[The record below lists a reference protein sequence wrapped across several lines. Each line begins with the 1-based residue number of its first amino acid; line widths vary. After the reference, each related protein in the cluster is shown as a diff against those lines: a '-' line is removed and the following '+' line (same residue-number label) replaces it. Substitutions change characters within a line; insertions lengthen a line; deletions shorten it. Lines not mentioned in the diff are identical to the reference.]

1 MSGFSKIGVFFK
13 AMLNGKTPEVH
24 KHYENNF
31 DFKEYYENIDKLIR
45 ENQDL
50 TKERDDLLIK
60 LKQAVK
66 RNTQVQERLD
76 KLCTVIELMLASSD
90 LPQHKK
96 DHIQHLLDE

>member
-1 MSGFSKIGVFFK
+1 MSGINKIGNFFK
-13 AMLNGKTPEVH
+13 AMLNGAKPEVH

-50 TKERDDLLIK
+50 TKERDELRKK
-60 LKQAVK
+60 LKQAVE
-66 RNTQVQERLD
+66 RNEKVQERLD
-76 KLCTVIELMLASSD
+76 KLSTVIELMLASSD

-96 DHIQHLLDE
+96 DHIQHLLNE